1 MAEIGAE
8 SGQGEDK
15 RGKAAGG
22 RLHDGVKALV
32 TLRALGVC
40 ASCRAAA
47 RLRHERK
54 QLSDRRR
61 TGWRAAGGH
70 LACTRPAPGLRL
82 ACCLPGKRGKK
93 LVAGGVLRWSTSCSV
108 GSRKGCRHRSGLSV
122 VRMPRFSVRWVRDC
136 LFRQGFWGCAV
147 SSSL

>member
-40 ASCRAAA
+40 ASCQATA
-47 RLRHERK
+47 RLKHERE

-70 LACTRPAPGLRL
+70 LACTLLAP
-82 ACCLPGKRGKK
+82 CLLSAREAKQKK
-93 LVAGGVLRWSTSCSV
+93 LVVGGVLRWSTSCSV

-122 VRMPRFSVRWVRDC
+122 VRMPRFSVMWV
-136 LFRQGFWGCAV
+136 L
-147 SSSL
+147 